1 MGDSVKELL
10 HSKLGNDADQCRVM
24 VRAYANILGL
34 SKSMA
39 RAGITGYEA
48 RSLSSF
54 TSSFTGS
61 RELFDYVDAGDKEG
75 AGFKIRGIL
84 QPDRFIP
91 QPPMQ
96 AAKHVQQKYFD
107 CLRIIINANI
117 FSLPAAMMR
126 DIFQCWCHTVA
137 GLIV

>member
-10 HSKLGNDADQCRVM
+10 RSKLGNDADQCRVM
-24 VRAYANILGL
+24 ARAYANILGL

-61 RELFDYVDAGDKEG
+61 QELFDYVDAGDRKEG

-84 QPDRFIP
+84 RPGHFIP

-96 AAKHVQQKYFD
+96 VAKHVQQKYFD
-107 CLRIIINANI
+107 CLRIIISANI
-117 FSLPAAMMR
+117 FSLPAAMMW
-126 DIFQCWCHTVA
+126 DIFQC
-137 GLIV
+137 